1 MGKVREKSGGRQKG
15 TPNKAT
21 TAAREAL
28 AVFMDGNIHRLQDW
42 LENIEH
48 NDGAQAAFRAYA
60 SLLEFHV
67 PKRQRVEA
75 VVVDS
80 AKAEVQYFS
89 WAGCSRCEVH
99 RDDLPLTVVGS
110 VNDLDKARG

>member
-1 MGKVREKSGGRQKG
+1 MKVRQKSGGRQKG

-42 LENIEH
+42 LEKIERY
-48 NDGAQAAFRAYA
+48 DGAQAAFRAYA

-75 VVVDS
+75 VMADS
-80 AKAEVQYFS
+80 PNAEVQYFS
-89 WAGCSRCEVH
+89 WAGCAKCDES

-110 VNDLDKARG
+110 VSQRDNARR